1 MHINSIPG
9 KYISL
14 FNHNVFP
21 KNIKL
26 FQLVY
31 PLSYYLA
38 YCYIQSKT
46 EKEKKV
52 IQIRKEELK
61 LFLLV
66 DDTILFIENSK
77 DFFKKLLH

>member
-52 IQIRKEELK
+52 I
-61 LFLLV
+61 
-66 DDTILFIENSK
+66 
-77 DFFKKLLH
+77 